1 MKLPMSVLLISVYF
15 QLSCTAVN
23 SGAAFD
29 SNLAPNNLAP
39 QLQISPDSRHLQSST
54 HQPFFWLADTA
65 WEMLH
70 RLDYQQTDS
79 YLTIRRDQGFTV
91 IQTVILAEQDG
102 LRIPN
107 ANGDLPLHDLD
118 PTRPNTAFFNHVD
131 RVIKRANELGLVV
144 ALLPSWGDKF
154 NKKWGTGPEIFN
166 AENARAFGKFLGQ
179 RYAWASIVW
188 VLGGDRI
195 PEEPEDFV
203 IINAMAAGLQE
214 GDGGRHLISYHP
226 QGRHSSA
233 NFFHDTPWLSFN
245 MHQSGHGEADYGNY
259 NDTLKDT
266 NRIPTKPAL
275 DAEPPYEDIP
285 IGFKSENGRFG
296 AFEVRRAAYWSIL
309 AGALGH
315 SYGHHSIWQ
324 MWEPGLHGILE
335 PQTAWQQALYFPGAY
350 QMGYM
355 KALFTSLPWT
365 MLRSAQSLLIEG
377 PQQGPEA
384 IRMAATADGRLV
396 VVYSPF
402 GARFSINLSAL
413 PTAGYWFNPRDAT
426 QIPLSTLPR
435 STGLAQFD
443 PPAHRARGN
452 DWVLILKKH

>member
-1 MKLPMSVLLISVYF
+1 
-15 QLSCTAVN
+15 
-23 SGAAFD
+23 
-29 SNLAPNNLAP
+29 
-39 QLQISPDSRHLQSST
+39 
-54 HQPFFWLADTA
+54 
-65 WEMLH
+65 
-70 RLDYQQTDS
+70 
-79 YLTIRRDQGFTV
+79 
-91 IQTVILAEQDG
+91 
-102 LRIPN
+102 
-107 ANGDLPLHDLD
+107 
-118 PTRPNTAFFNHVD
+118 
-131 RVIKRANELGLVV
+131 
-144 ALLPSWGDKF
+144 
-154 NKKWGTGPEIFN
+154 
-166 AENARAFGKFLGQ
+166 
-179 RYAWASIVW
+179 
-188 VLGGDRI
+188 
-195 PEEPEDFV
+195 
-203 IINAMAAGLQE
+203 
-214 GDGGRHLISYHP
+214 
-226 QGRHSSA
+226 
-233 NFFHDTPWLSFN
+233 
-245 MHQSGHGEADYGNY
+245 
-259 NDTLKDT
+259 
-266 NRIPTKPAL
+266 
-275 DAEPPYEDIP
+275 
-285 IGFKSENGRFG
+285 
-296 AFEVRRAAYWSIL
+296 
-309 AGALGH
+309 
-315 SYGHHSIWQ
+315 